1 MKSSARAPR
10 RDDGIGKEEW
20 GMKLGKPVLWI
31 VCLLFCLAFAAGCQ
45 PKNAATTGGTA
56 ANSGEWLSVQDA
68 TGETVRLAKKPERV
82 VVLSPSLLEFVD
94 AAGGNIVGRA
104 DAGKSRIPDRFQSAE
119 PVGHVYNV
127 NIEKVVALKPDL
139 VLANKNQHLKFRD
152 ILKTNHI
159 PVLYLQPKTYED
171 VKEALTLIGK
181 VYGTTDLV
189 QKKAAAMDGE
199 IAALRAKLPKVQ
211 EKIVILHAT
220 PSNVSVELDNS
231 IAGSTAKLLGF
242 TNVASGGKAIEGRPD
257 KTPYSMEALVE
268 KDPDVLFI
276 TSMGE
281 HGKIE
286 ARLKKD
292 VQGNPAWS
300 SLRAVRTGKVYVL
313 PENLFLL
320 NPGLKYPEAVKFMAK
335 DLYPEG
341 LGK

>member
-139 VLANKNQHLKFRD
+139 VWPIRTSISNS
-152 ILKTNHI
+152 
-159 PVLYLQPKTYED
+159 
-171 VKEALTLIGK
+171 
-181 VYGTTDLV
+181 
-189 QKKAAAMDGE
+189 
-199 IAALRAKLPKVQ
+199 
-211 EKIVILHAT
+211 AT
-220 PSNVSVELDNS
+220 S
-231 IAGSTAKLLGF
+231 
-242 TNVASGGKAIEGRPD
+242 
-257 KTPYSMEALVE
+257 
-268 KDPDVLFI
+268 
-276 TSMGE
+276 
-281 HGKIE
+281 
-286 ARLKKD
+286 
-292 VQGNPAWS
+292 
-300 SLRAVRTGKVYVL
+300 
-313 PENLFLL
+313 
-320 NPGLKYPEAVKFMAK
+320 
-335 DLYPEG
+335 
-341 LGK
+341 